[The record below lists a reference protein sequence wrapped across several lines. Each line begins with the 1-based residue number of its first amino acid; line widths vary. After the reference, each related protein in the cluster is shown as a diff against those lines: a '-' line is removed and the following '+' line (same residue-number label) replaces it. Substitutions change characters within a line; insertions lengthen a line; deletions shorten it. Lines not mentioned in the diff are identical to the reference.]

1 MLYNHRLGKWMKGT
15 LHKLKSNQFHAIP
28 PPKNTQMI
36 TPPPIINAKIPKN
49 LLKRSRA
56 KPQRKSRVIKN

>member
-1 MLYNHRLGKWMKGT
+1 
-15 LHKLKSNQFHAIP
+15 
-28 PPKNTQMI
+28 MI